1 MDFFAQ
7 LFVSGFLTGS
17 VYALMALG
25 IVVIYKASSVFN
37 FAHGSLVAFTAYL
50 MWAFLADLKLGLIP
64 AVVLSLIVV
73 AAVAYLIQRLIL
85 YPLTGQPILAAIVAT
100 LALAEVVNGLVTL
113 IWPGPARTY
122 PKLLPG
128 GVLSLGPV
136 IISMA
141 EIINFLVCT
150 LAFFAFVYFFQRTK
164 IGLTMRGTAEDHQL
178 ARSEGVRVNRVFIM
192 AWFIAIVLAAIGG
205 FLMALLHGVNQEP
218 LVALGLK
225 SLAVVILGGMESVT
239 GAVIGGI
246 LIGLFE
252 ALGTGYLDPV
262 VGGGVDEVF
271 PFVILL
277 IVLLIKPYGL
287 FGYTR
292 IERV

>member
-50 MWAFLADLKLGLIP
+50 MWAFLADLQLSLVP

-100 LALAEVVNGLVTL
+100 LALGEVVNGLVTL

-122 PKLLPG
+122 PKLLPS
-128 GVLSLGPV
+128 GVVSLGPV
-136 IISMA
+136 IISME
-141 EIINFLVCT
+141 EIVNFLVCT
-150 LAFFAFVYFFQRTK
+150 LAFFAFIYFFQRTR

-218 LVALGLK
+218 LVALGMK

-252 ALGTGYLDPV
+252 AMGTGYLDPV

-271 PFVILL
+271 PFLILL

>member
-50 MWAFLADLKLGLIP
+50 MWGFLADLQLGLIP
-64 AVVLSLIVV
+64 AVVLSLVVV
-73 AAVAYLIQRLIL
+73 AAIAYLIQRLIL

-100 LALAEVVNGLVTL
+100 LALAEVINGLVTL

-122 PKLLPG
+122 PKLLPS

-136 IISMA
+136 VISLE

-150 LAFFAFVYFFQRTK
+150 LAFFAFIYFFQRTK

-218 LVALGLK
+218 LVALGMK

-252 ALGTGYLDPV
+252 AMGTGYLDPL

-271 PFVILL
+271 PFFILL

>member
-1 MDFFAQ
+1 
-7 LFVSGFLTGS
+7 
-17 VYALMALG
+17 
-25 IVVIYKASSVFN
+25 
-37 FAHGSLVAFTAYL
+37 
-50 MWAFLADLKLGLIP
+50 
-64 AVVLSLIVV
+64 
-73 AAVAYLIQRLIL
+73 
-85 YPLTGQPILAAIVAT
+85 VAT

-128 GVLSLGPV
+128 GVFSLGPV

-150 LAFFAFVYFFQRTK
+150 LAFFAFLYFFQRTK

-178 ARSEGVRVNRVFIM
+178 ARSEGVRVNRVFII

-218 LVALGLK
+218 LVALGMK

-246 LIGLFE
+246 LIGLLE
-252 ALGTGYLDPV
+252 AIGTGYLDPL

-271 PFVILL
+271 PFFILL

>member
-50 MWAFLADLKLGLIP
+50 MWAFLADLKLGLVP

-85 YPLTGQPILAAIVAT
+85 HPLTGQPILAAIVAT
-100 LALAEVVNGLVTL
+100 LALAEVVNGLITL

-122 PKLLPG
+122 PKLLPSG
-128 GVLSLGPV
+128 ALSLGPV
-136 IISMA
+136 VISLE
-141 EIINFLVCT
+141 EIVNFLVCT

-218 LVALGLK
+218 LVALGMK

-252 ALGTGYLDPV
+252 ALGTGYLDPL

-277 IVLLIKPYGL
+277 VVLLIKPYGL

>member
-1 MDFFAQ
+1 MGFFAQ

-50 MWAFLADLKLGLIP
+50 MWAFMAHMELNLLVA
-64 AVVLSLIVV
+64 AVLSLAIVAGV
-73 AAVAYLIQRLIL
+73 ALLIQRLIL
-85 YPLTGQPILAAIVAT
+85 YPLTGQPVLAAIVAT
-100 LALAEVVNGLVTL
+100 LALAEVINGLVTL

-122 PKLLPG
+122 PKLLPS
-128 GVLSLGPV
+128 GVVSIGNV
-136 IISMA
+136 AVSFE
-141 EIINFLVCT
+141 EIFNFLVCMAAYVGF
-150 LAFFAFVYFFQRTK
+150 LYFFHRTRL
-164 IGLTMRGTAEDHQL
+164 GLTMRGTAEDHQL
-178 ARSEGVRVNRVFIM
+178 ARSEGVRVNRIFVF
-192 AWFIAIVLAAIGG
+192 AWFIAMVLAAIGG

-218 LVALGLK
+218 LIALGMK
-225 SLAVVILGGMESVT
+225 SLAVVILGGMESII

-252 ALGTGYLDPV
+252 AFGTGYLDPL
-262 VGGGVDEVF
+262 VGGGVDDVF
-271 PFVILL
+271 PFIILL
-277 IVLLIKPYGL
+277 VVLLIKPYGL
-287 FGYTR
+287 FGYRR